1 MYKLI
6 NFCSVATVI
15 AAGSTITS
23 DQPLRNLADGDTP
36 APAPLTCGDYQIKIT
51 DANGNKICATPACAK
66 NEIILKNGSCLGC
79 APDKTPSKDK
89 KTCHRQ
95 CTTETLNMMD
105 SLEKQLEV
113 VKDQRDKAKSD

>member
-15 AAGSTITS
+15 ATGTTMTS
-23 DQPLRNLADGDTP
+23 QPLRNLADGDTP
-36 APAPLTCGDYQIKIT
+36 APLTCGDYLTYNPVSKT
-51 DANGNKICATPACAK
+51 CLPPVCGK
-66 NEIILKNGSCLGC
+66 NEIILKNGNCLGC
-79 APDKTPSKDK
+79 AHDKAPSKDK
-89 KTCHRQ
+89 KTCHRA

-113 VKDQRDKAKSD
+113 VKDQRDKAKAN